1 MNQIWLE
8 VSIDTRSAALEALA
22 AYLTACGIVGLVLE
36 DENDLAQFEDENR
49 SVWSEVDESVRD
61 ALRGVSRVKFY
72 LPDGEDGRARLAEIT
87 AGLEGFR
94 ARTEADAGTLAV
106 HVASLQEEDW
116 AHNWQQY
123 YQPFP
128 VGERLYVVPEWLRDA
143 PVPEGRTAL
152 YLNPGLIFGTGSHS
166 TTQLCLEG
174 LEACVRP
181 GDRVLDLGCGSGI
194 LSIAALRLGAA
205 TAVGCDIDPKAARVA
220 AENAAYN
227 GIGEEFRVYTGDIV
241 NDAELRERLA
251 GRYEIVLANIIAD
264 VIIPL
269 APVVPAFLAPGGR
282 FLCSGI
288 IEHRAGD
295 VADALRAAGWTIL
308 EERRREGWVSLL
320 AGMAGELG

>member
-1 MNQIWLE
+1 MDQIWLE
-8 VSIDTRSAALEALA
+8 VSIDTRSGALEALA
-22 AYLTACGIVGLVLE
+22 AYLTACGIAGLVLE
-36 DENDLAQFEDENR
+36 DERDLEQFEDENR
-49 SVWSEVDESVRD
+49 AAWSDVDEGLRA

-72 LPDGEDGRARLAEIT
+72 LTDDEDGRARLDEIA

-106 HVASLQEEDW
+106 RTARLQEEDW

-128 VGERLYVVPEWLRDA
+128 VGERLYIVPEWLREE

-174 LEACVRP
+174 LERCVRP

-194 LSIAALRLGAA
+194 LSIAALRLGASGA
-205 TAVGCDIDPKAARVA
+205 AGCDIDPKASRVA
-220 AENAAYN
+220 AENAACN
-227 GIGEEFRVYTGDIV
+227 SIGAEFRVWTGDIV
-241 NDAELRERLA
+241 RDEDLRAALD
-251 GRYEIVLANIIAD
+251 GQYQLVLANIIAD

-269 APVVPAFLAPGGR
+269 APVVPRFLAPGGR

-288 IEHRAGD
+288 IEHRAED
-295 VADALRAAGWTIL
+295 VAAALRAAGWTVL
-308 EERRREGWVSLL
+308 EERRRDGWVSLL
-320 AGMAGELG
+320 AGR